1 MEHIEAAPDSM
12 RVAECTPAADTQA
25 EACLAIARAL
35 PEYFTADAVAQ
46 LRRDLAEHAVY
57 VVEERSDQAEAVTGF
72 AVVARKNGAVAEV
85 LGLAMHPARQG
96 RGHGSTLLTTVT
108 ERLRAHDVA
117 LLEVKTLAP
126 DARYAPYD
134 ATRRFYE
141 RAGFVHLETVDPYPG
156 WEPGN
161 PCAIYVKI
169 LKIP

>member
-1 MEHIEAAPDSM
+1 MTPDSM
-12 RVAECTPAADTQA
+12 RVAECSPATETQV

-46 LRRDLAEHAVY
+46 IRRDLAEHAVY
-57 VVEERSDQAEAVTGF
+57 VVEERSGQAGAVTGF
-72 AVVARKNGAVAEV
+72 AVVARKNRAVAEM
-85 LGLAMHPARQG
+85 LWLAMHPAHQG
-96 RGHGSTLLTTVT
+96 RGHGSTLLTAVA
-108 ERLRAHDVA
+108 ERLRARGVA

-126 DARYAPYD
+126 DAHYAPYE
-134 ATRRFYE
+134 AIRRFYE

-169 LKIP
+169 LQIA